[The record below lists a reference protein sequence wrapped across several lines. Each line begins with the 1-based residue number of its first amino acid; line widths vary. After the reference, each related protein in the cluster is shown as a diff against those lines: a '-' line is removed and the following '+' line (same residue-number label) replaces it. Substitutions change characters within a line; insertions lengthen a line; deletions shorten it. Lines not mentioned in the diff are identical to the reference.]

1 MPDWAKIHEKKKISV
16 STLPLIL
23 FSCLYGLGVAIRN
36 KSFIKKIKHELPGIV
51 ISVGNITAGGTGKTP
66 AVRMLA
72 EWAKTEKYHPAVL
85 SRGYRGK
92 YKSKILVVSDKN
104 GIKTMPAEAG
114 DEPCLLAESLPG
126 VPVLVSKSRYH
137 AGLLAHE
144 KFGADFFIL
153 DDGFQHIALKRDFDL
168 VLIDAKNPFG
178 NSRLLPWGPLR
189 EPVEQLIRAD
199 AVIFTRAD
207 KIITEDRPSIIHKNF
222 CHGIP
227 QFYGDHLPEKVIFP
241 FKNKVAPPDFLR
253 GKSVAAFAGIA
264 RPQVFKD
271 SLTALGTNIVYFKS
285 FSDHHAF
292 SPDDLKVMMDEKK
305 RTDAE
310 YLIST
315 EKDWVKLKN
324 IPFESPDFAYM
335 TIKFSLLNEE
345 NRFFDMLKEH
355 ITGALENR

>member
-1 MPDWAKIHEKKKISV
+1 MPDWAKIHEERKISV

-23 FSCLYGLGVAIRN
+23 LSCLYGLGVAIRN
-36 KSFIKKIKHELPGIV
+36 KSFIKKIKHELPGTV

-66 AVRMLA
+66 AVRMIA
-72 EWAKTEKYHPAVL
+72 EWAKGEKYHPAVL

-92 YKSKILVVSDKN
+92 YKSEILVVSDKN
-104 GIKTMPAEAG
+104 GIKTGPAEAG

-153 DDGFQHIALKRDFDL
+153 DDGFQHITLKRDFDL

-199 AVIFTRAD
+199 AVIFTRTG
-207 KIITEDRPSIIHKNF
+207 KIITDDRPVNINKNVLN
-222 CHGIP
+222 GIP
-227 QFYGDHLPEKVIFP
+227 QFSGDHLPEKVIFP
-241 FKNKVAPPDFLR
+241 FKDKVAPPDFLR

-264 RPQVFKD
+264 RPQALKD
-271 SLTALGTNIVYFKS
+271 SLTALGSHIEYFRS
-285 FSDHHAF
+285 YADHHAF
-292 SPDDLKVMMDEKK
+292 SPHDLKVMMDEKEK
-305 RTDAE
+305 TGAE

-315 EKDWVKLKN
+315 EKDWIKIKN
-324 IPFESPDFAYM
+324 IPFKHPDFAYI

-345 NRFFDMLKEH
+345 NRFFDILRER